1 MLEVNIYAVDIF
13 ELHDTKLKMNEI
25 YGMRTNDANK
35 RTNKIDL
42 KVGCCCCFL
51 SPSLYLRFELM

>member
-25 YGMRTNDANK
+25 YGMTNK
-35 RTNKIDL
+35 RCKQAY
-42 KVGCCCCFL
+42 K
-51 SPSLYLRFELM
+51 